1 MKRKNLISLIFIV
14 AILVPHFIFAAPS
27 DDDTRVG
34 GSLATDSALIDAIAS
49 LRKDVGKKMTEDSFL
64 VAKYN
69 MIVSRLIE
77 THRLPPPD
85 SIPDV
90 EDINPILFRL
100 IAPPTLY
107 TSPMKRALA
116 LEGDTTASD
125 NSLPADVDL
134 PGTKDLEL
142 LDELDHLL
150 LLTYLKNPEKVKQTE
165 ERLMENASVSEE
177 TMKKSADN
185 AALNVPTGE
194 ATLAPVTAANS
205 DMVVKK
211 PNFWKTGGSLSNQ
224 WAENYFSTNWYQGG
238 TSNLTILSLLTLDAN
253 YNDKQKVTWNNRL
266 EAKVGFYM
274 NNFYKSEEEGRTKIQ
289 SNTDLLRF
297 TSTLKLKA
305 IRNWNYSAQLLAYTQ
320 MMNMYNGDETLKS
333 TFLSPSY
340 GQFSLGM
347 DWAKTFKKG
356 SSLSINI
363 GAITYNFRYVM
374 NDSVLLKSG
383 YIPKELRKQEERK
396 GITEATYHHFYRDYG
411 TKVTID
417 FTWPISKSISYKTR
431 FFYYTPF
438 NAGNSGH
445 HYVQSEWENT
455 FNFQFSKYLSATL
468 FFHTRFDDSRP
479 KDEKFG
485 HLMFKEYLTLGF
497 NYSW

>member
-1 MKRKNLISLIFIV
+1 MKKRILLSLIIAWATLLPFTV
-14 AILVPHFIFAAPS
+14 SATPV
-27 DDDTRVG
+27 DDDTHVG
-34 GSLATDSALIDAIAS
+34 GSLASDSALIEAIAS
-49 LRKDVGKKMTEDSFL
+49 LRSDVGTKLSQDSFL
-64 VAKYN
+64 LKKYN
-69 MIVSRLIE
+69 LIVSRLIE

-90 EDINPILFRL
+90 DDINPILFRL

-107 TSPMKRALA
+107 TSPMKRALTLA
-116 LEGDTTASD
+116 GDSTATEESES
-125 NSLPADVDL
+125 NLNL
-134 PGTKDLEL
+134 PGSKDIDL

-150 LLTYLKNPEKVKQTE
+150 LLAYLKNPEKVKQTE
-165 ERLMENASVSEE
+165 ERLMENASVSGE
-177 TMKKSADN
+177 TMKQSADN
-185 AALNVPTGE
+185 AALNVPTGDV
-194 ATLAPVTAANS
+194 TLAPVAAANT

-211 PNFWKTGGSLSNQ
+211 PNFWKTGGTLSNQ

-356 SSLSINI
+356 NTLAINI
-363 GAITYNFRYVM
+363 GAITYNFRYVL

-383 YIPKELRKQEERK
+383 YIPKELRKKEMSRGE
-396 GITEATYHHFYRDYG
+396 TEATFHHFYRDYG

-417 FTWPISKSISYKTR
+417 FNYPITKSISYKTR

-445 HYVQSEWENT
+445 HYVQTE
-455 FNFQFSKYLSATL
+455 
-468 FFHTRFDDSRP
+468 
-479 KDEKFG
+479 
-485 HLMFKEYLTLGF
+485 
-497 NYSW
+497 

>member
-1 MKRKNLISLIFIV
+1 MKKQILLSLAFVV
-14 AILVPHFIFAAPS
+14 AGLFPAFASAAS
-27 DDDTRVG
+27 VDDDTTVP
-34 GSLATDSALIDAIAS
+34 GSLSTDSALIEAIAS
-49 LRKDVGKKMTEDSFL
+49 LRSEVGTKITQDSFL
-64 VAKYN
+64 VQKYN
-69 MIVSRLIE
+69 LIVSRLIE
-77 THRLPPPD
+77 TNRLPLSD

-90 EDINPILFRL
+90 DDINPILFRL

-107 TSPMKRALA
+107 TSPMKRALTLA
-116 LEGDTTASD
+116 GDSTATDEG
-125 NSLPADVDL
+125 LPASIGL
-134 PGTKDLEL
+134 PGEKDLEL
-142 LDELDHLL
+142 MDELDHLL
-150 LLTYLKNPEKVKQTE
+150 LLSYLRNPEKVKQTE
-165 ERLMENASVSEE
+165 ERLMENASVSGE
-177 TMKKSADN
+177 TMKQSADN
-185 AALNVPTGE
+185 AALNVP
-194 ATLAPVTAANS
+194 ATDAALAPVTAAANS

-356 SSLSINI
+356 SLAINI

-374 NDSVLLKSG
+374 NDSVLQKSG
-383 YIPKELRKQEERK
+383 YIPKEQRKK
-396 GITEATYHHFYRDYG
+396 EAEPTFHHFYRDYG
-411 TKVTID
+411 TKVTVD
-417 FTWPISKSISYKTR
+417 FNYPITKNISYKTR

-445 HYVQSEWENT
+445 HYVQTEWENT
-455 FNFQFSKYLSATL
+455 FNFQVSKYLSATL
-468 FFHTRFDDSRP
+468 FFHARFDDSRKP
-479 KDEKFG
+479 DEKLKYF
-485 HLMFKEYLTLGF
+485 MFKEYLTLGF

>member
-1 MKRKNLISLIFIV
+1 MKKKNLISLLF
-14 AILVPHFIFAAPS
+14 ALATLLPFSAFAVPT

-49 LRKDVGKKMTEDSFL
+49 LRADVGKKMSQDSFL

-69 MIVSRLIE
+69 LIVSRLIE

-90 EDINPILFRL
+90 DDINPILFRL

-107 TSPMKRALA
+107 TSPMKRALTLA
-116 LEGDTTASD
+116 GDSTSSD
-125 NSLPADVDL
+125 SSLSADIAL

-150 LLTYLKNPEKVKQTE
+150 LLSYLKNPEIVKQTE
-165 ERLMENASVSEE
+165 ERLMENASVSDE

-185 AALNVPTGE
+185 AALNVSAGE
-194 ATLAPVTAANS
+194 TKLDPVTAANT

-253 YNDKQKVTWNNRL
+253 YNDKQKVTWNNRM

-374 NDSVLLKSG
+374 NDSVLQKSG
-383 YIPKELRKQEERK
+383 YIPKQQRGKE
-396 GITEATYHHFYRDYG
+396 TEPTFHHYYYDYG

-417 FTWPISKSISYKTR
+417 FSWPISKNISYKTR

-455 FNFQFSKYLSATL
+455 FNFQVSKYLSATL
-468 FFHTRFDDSRP
+468 FFHARFDDSRTP
-479 KDEKFG
+479 DEKLKYF
-485 HLMFKEYLTLGF
+485 MFKEYLTLGF

>member
-1 MKRKNLISLIFIV
+1 MKKQTLFSLFL
-14 AILVPHFIFAAPS
+14 ALSILFPHVTMSMPVG
-27 DDDTRVG
+27 DDDVVG
-34 GSLATDSALIDAIAS
+34 GSLATDSALIEAIAS
-49 LRKDVGKKMTEDSFL
+49 LRADVGTKITEDSFL

-69 MIVSRLIE
+69 LIVSRLIE
-77 THRLPPPD
+77 TNRLPLPD

-90 EDINPILFRL
+90 DDINPILFRL

-107 TSPMKRALA
+107 TSPMKRALTLA
-116 LEGDTTASD
+116 GDSTATDEDLPS
-125 NSLPADVDL
+125 SLHV
-134 PGTKDLEL
+134 PGTKDLDL
-142 LDELDHLL
+142 IDELDHLL
-150 LLTYLKNPEKVKQTE
+150 LLSYLRNPEKVKQTE
-165 ERLMENASVSEE
+165 ERLMENASVSGE
-177 TMKKSADN
+177 TMKKSAEN
-185 AALNVPTGE
+185 AALNVPAGE
-194 ATLAPVTAANS
+194 ATLAPVTAANAG

-211 PNFWKTGGSLSNQ
+211 PNFWKTGGTLSNQ
-224 WAENYFSTNWYQGG
+224 WAENYFSSNWYQGG

-356 SSLSINI
+356 NLAINI

-374 NDSVLLKSG
+374 NDSVLQKSG
-383 YIPKELRKQEERK
+383 YIPKQQRGKE
-396 GITEATYHHFYRDYG
+396 TEPTFHHYYYDYG
-411 TKVTID
+411 TKVTVD
-417 FTWPISKSISYKTR
+417 FNYPITKNISYKTR

-445 HYVQSEWENT
+445 HYVQTEWENT
-455 FNFQFSKYLSATL
+455 FNFQVSKYLSATL
-468 FFHTRFDDSRP
+468 FFHARFDDSRTP
-479 KDEKFG
+479 DEKLKYF
-485 HLMFKEYLTLGF
+485 MFKEYLTLGF

>member
-1 MKRKNLISLIFIV
+1 MKKQILLSL
-14 AILVPHFIFAAPS
+14 AFIFAGMFPAVAS
-27 DDDTRVG
+27 AASVDDDTVP
-34 GSLATDSALIDAIAS
+34 GSLSTDSALIEAIAS
-49 LRKDVGKKMTEDSFL
+49 LRAEVGTKITQDSFL
-64 VAKYN
+64 VKKYN

-77 THRLPPPD
+77 TNRLPLPD

-90 EDINPILFRL
+90 DDINPILFRL

-107 TSPMKRALA
+107 TSPMKRALTLA
-116 LEGDTTASD
+116 GDSTATEE
-125 NSLPADVDL
+125 SLPASIQL
-134 PGTKDLEL
+134 PGEKDLEL
-142 LDELDHLL
+142 MDELDHLL
-150 LLTYLKNPEKVKQTE
+150 LLSYLKNPEKVKQTE
-165 ERLMENASVSEE
+165 ARLMENASVSGE
-177 TMKKSADN
+177 TMKQSADN
-185 AALNVPTGE
+185 AALNVP
-194 ATLAPVTAANS
+194 ATDASLAPVTAAANS
-205 DMVVKK
+205 DMVVKR

-238 TSNLTILSLLTLDAN
+238 TSNLTILSLLNLDAN

-347 DWAKTFKKG
+347 DWAKNFKKG
-356 SSLSINI
+356 SLAINI

-374 NDSVLLKSG
+374 NDSVLQKSG
-383 YIPKELRKQEERK
+383 YIPKEQRKKE
-396 GITEATYHHFYRDYG
+396 TEPTFHHFYRDYG
-411 TKVTID
+411 TKVTVD
-417 FTWPISKSISYKTR
+417 FNYPITKNISYKTR

-445 HYVQSEWENT
+445 HYVQTEWENT

-468 FFHTRFDDSRP
+468 FFHARFDDSRKP
-479 KDEKFG
+479 DEKLKYF
-485 HLMFKEYLTLGF
+485 MFKEYLTLGF

>member
-1 MKRKNLISLIFIV
+1 MKKQILLSLLFG
-14 AILVPHFIFAAPS
+14 LVTLLPLSASASPT

-34 GSLATDSALIDAIAS
+34 GSLATDSALIDAISA
-49 LRKDVGKKMTEDSFL
+49 LRADVGKKLTQDSFL

-69 MIVSRLIE
+69 LIVSRLIE
-77 THRLPPPD
+77 THRLPPSD

-116 LEGDTTASD
+116 LEGDSTATD
-125 NSLPADVDL
+125 NTLPAESNL

-165 ERLMENASVSEE
+165 ARLMENASVSEE
-177 TMKKSADN
+177 AMKKSADN

-194 ATLAPVTAANS
+194 AALAPVAATNT

-211 PNFWKTGGSLSNQ
+211 PNFWKTGGNLSNQ
-224 WAENYFSTNWYQGG
+224 WAENYFSSNWYQGG

-305 IRNWNYSAQLLAYTQ
+305 IRNWNYSAQFMAYTQ
-320 MMNMYNGDETLKS
+320 MMNMYNNDETLKS

-356 SSLSINI
+356 SLAINI

-374 NDSVLLKSG
+374 NDTVLLKSG
-383 YIPKELRKQEERK
+383 YIPKEQRK
-396 GITEATYHHFYRDYG
+396 GEAEASFHHFYRDYG

-417 FTWPISKSISYKTR
+417 FNYPFTKSISYKTR

-445 HYVQSEWENT
+445 HYVQTEWENT
-455 FNFQFSKYLSATL
+455 FNFQVSKYLSATL
-468 FFHTRFDDSRP
+468 FFHARFDDSRTP
-479 KDEKFG
+479 DEKLKYF
-485 HLMFKEYLTLGF
+485 MFKEYLTLGF